1 MARKIAKSGIPTEAQ
16 EQTKLA
22 TWLRKQGIRFTA
34 SANGGSRNLL
44 EAMALKRSGVS
55 PGFPDIFIPVISGSW
70 HGMFIEMKRS
80 DGGVISVYQSEWLKY
95 LQEQGYHAVVAN
107 GFDHA
112 KLLVEYYMSRSD
124 SNV

>member
-55 PGFPDIFIPVISGSW
+55 PGFPDIEIPKPRGKY
-70 HGMFIEMKRS
+70 HGMYIEMKRA
-80 DGGVISVYQSEWLKY
+80 DGGVLSAHQAEWLNY
-95 LQEQGYHAVVAN
+95 LQKEGYYALSCAGFEEAKAQVV
-107 GFDHA
+107 F
-112 KLLVEYYMSRSD
+112 YMSRND
-124 SNV
+124 QNA